1 MELEQLEDVL
11 SDNCQKMAKEKM
23 SGTGCVV
30 TILNLTYK
38 LYKKNKL
45 GNALPL
51 LDTYLKTAN
60 YKEFNQIHPHLLRAV
75 VLNLETYVQTYS
87 KNFLKSLFMMMEENA
102 ITGVYF
108 LTPNG
113 KFADNKLMAKL
124 QTYGMN
130 RNDSKGLSNTA
141 IVIMLQKMGKTTPK
155 RRNTKTTSTKRYTTR
170 TTFGN
175 KTMKRTRR
183 PSRKTK
189 NNF

>member
-1 MELEQLEDVL
+1 MELEQLEYVL
-11 SDNCQKMAKEKM
+11 RDNCQKMAKGIR
-23 SGTGCVV
+23 GTGCVV

-38 LYKKNKL
+38 LYKKNEL

-51 LDTYLKTAN
+51 LEKYLKTAN
-60 YKEFNQIHPHLLRAV
+60 YDDFNQIHPHLLRAV
-75 VLNLETYVQTYS
+75 VLNLETYVQKY
-87 KNFLKSLFMMMEENA
+87 NIPFLKKLFIMMEEQA

-113 KFADNKLMAKL
+113 KFADNKLMAKM

-141 IVIMLQKMGKTTPK
+141 IVIMLQKMEKTTPK
-155 RRNTKTTSTKRYTTR
+155 RRNTKTTTTR
-170 TTFGN
+170 TRTTLGN

-183 PSRKTK
+183 TKTK